1 MANGPY
7 DPCPCGSS
15 KKTKFCCGTGRRA
28 ASVPPTS
35 SSLFGGTPG
44 GIVPAANIPFMI
56 KQAVQYHQAGR
67 LSQAETLY
75 MEVLHFDP
83 HNTDALH
90 LRGVLAHQTGRSDI
104 AVDYIS
110 KAIARNR
117 RVADFHN
124 NLGLALQALGRFGEA
139 VASYREALKLRP
151 DFAEARNNL
160 GNTLRDQGRMDE
172 AVTCYREALRLKPG
186 YPEAHYNLG
195 TALQAQG
202 ALDEAVASYREALGL
217 NPAYAKA
224 LNNLGAAL
232 QMQGKPDEAV
242 ACYREALR
250 LNPGHADAHYN
261 LGAALQ
267 VQGRLDEALASYREA
282 LRLKPALPDAC
293 YHMGVLF
300 HAHGY
305 PEEAVASYRE
315 ALRLNPG
322 HAKAHNNLGAVLQ
335 IRDNLD
341 EAEAQYREAL
351 RLEPGFAEAHKNL
364 GGLLQSQGRL
374 SEAIACF
381 RQAVEL
387 KPDYHEARN
396 NLATALDFCGRREEA
411 IEAYRE
417 LMRLKPD
424 YASAHSN
431 YLMCIHYS
439 PAYSREALFQEAL
452 AWGERHAPPELRMS
466 PPANDPDPER
476 RLRIGYVSADFRTHP
491 VGYFIEAVLGA
502 HDKSQVE
509 VFCYANQRQNDEVTE
524 RLRQFADHWED
535 ISALSDDEAANL
547 VRRDGIDILIDLSGH
562 TGHNRLQLFARKPA
576 PVQATW
582 MGYYATTGVRA
593 MDYIIA
599 DRFVLPP
606 EEERFFVEKP
616 VRLPDSYLCFTPPR
630 LNIEVSSLPALAVGY
645 VTFGCFNSIVKITPE
660 VVRLWAGIL
669 RAVPNSRL
677 FLKAMALGAS
687 SVCDRYQQMFA
698 EHGIH
703 PDRLTFSGGAPR
715 AEMLAAYNQVDI
727 GLDPFPF
734 TGGTTTV
741 EALWMGVP
749 VVSLKGDRFAGHVSE
764 SILATAAGLAEWV
777 AESEEAYVAKA
788 VGWAADLARLA
799 ELRKTLRQR
808 LVNSPLCDG
817 NGFTRGL
824 EAAYREMWRGW
835 CGRVK

>member
-15 KKTKFCCGTGRRA
+15 KKAKFCCGAGPKA
-28 ASVPPTS
+28 ASKAPAPPS
-35 SSLFGGTPG
+35 PFGG
-44 GIVPAANIPFMI
+44 VPAVNVPFMI
-56 KQAVQYHQAGR
+56 QQAVRYHQAGQ
-67 LSQAETLY
+67 LPQAEALY
-75 MEVLHFDP
+75 RQVLQLDP
-83 HNTDALH
+83 DNTDALH
-90 LRGVLAHQTGRSDI
+90 LLGVAAHQSGRSDI

-124 NLGLALQALGRFGEA
+124 NLGLALQALGRLGEA
-139 VASYREALKLRP
+139 AASYREALKLRP
-151 DFAEARNNL
+151 DFAEVRNNL

-186 YPEAHYNLG
+186 YAEAHYNLG

-202 ALDEAVASYREALGL
+202 ALDEAVASYRQALRF

-224 LNNLGAAL
+224 HNNLGTAL
-232 QMQGKPDEAV
+232 QARGALDEAV
-242 ACYREALR
+242 AAYREALR
-250 LNPGHADAHYN
+250 SNPGNAEAHNN
-261 LGAALQ
+261 LGTALQ
-267 VQGRLDEALASYREA
+267 AQGVLDEAA
-282 LRLKPALPDAC
+282 
-293 YHMGVLF
+293 
-300 HAHGY
+300 
-305 PEEAVASYRE
+305 ASYRE

-322 HAKAHNNLGAVLQ
+322 N
-335 IRDNLD
+335 
-341 EAEAQYREAL
+341 
-351 RLEPGFAEAHKNL
+351 AEAHKNL
-364 GGLLQSQGRL
+364 GGVLQSQGRL
-374 SEAIACF
+374 SEAIACY
-381 RQAVEL
+381 RQAIAL

-396 NLATALDFCGRREEA
+396 NLAIALDFCGQRDEA

-417 LMRLKPD
+417 LMNLRPD
-424 YASAHSN
+424 YATAHSN

-439 PAYSREALFQEAL
+439 PSYSQEALFREAL
-452 AWGERHAPPELRMS
+452 AWGERHAPPELRMI
-466 PPANDPDPER
+466 PPANVPDPER
-476 RLRIGYVSADFRTHP
+476 QLRIGYVSADFRTHP

-509 VFCYANQRQNDEVTE
+509 VFCYANQRLNDDITE
-524 RLRQFADHWED
+524 RLRQFADQWRD
-535 ISALSDDEAANL
+535 ISSLSDDEAANL

-562 TGHNRLQLFARKPA
+562 TGHHRLQLFARKPA

-616 VRLPDSYLCFTPPR
+616 ARLPYSYLCFTPPQ
-630 LNIEVSSLPALAVGY
+630 LDIEVSSLPALAAGV
-645 VTFGCFNSIVKITPE
+645 VTFGCFNGIVKITPE
-660 VVRLWAGIL
+660 VVRLWAEIL

-677 FLKAMALGAS
+677 FLKTMALGAS
-687 SVCDRYQQMFA
+687 TVRDRYQEMFA
-698 EHGIH
+698 ERGIS
-703 PDRLTFSGGAPR
+703 PDRLMFSGGSSR
-715 AEMLAAYNQVDI
+715 AELLAAYNQVDI

-734 TGGTTTV
+734 NGGTTTV

-749 VVSLKGDRFAGHVSE
+749 VISLKGDRFAGHVSE
-764 SILATAAGLAEWV
+764 SILAATGLAEWV

-788 VGWAADLARLA
+788 AGWAADLPKLA

-808 LVNSPLCDG
+808 LLSSPLCDG
-817 NGFTRGL
+817 KGFTRGL
-824 EAAYREMWRGW
+824 EAAYREMWRNW
-835 CGRVK
+835 CSGVREA